1 MNRRISLFIVFGIL
15 VLFGAWYVIAPLYIA
30 KTPETKVATI
40 IKPSEPLEP
49 KFLRGHWTMLF
60 FGYMRCPKVCPKT
73 LNTVREAWNM
83 FPDGQAPARFV
94 FANITAAEHGE
105 LQEFLH
111 NYRADFTGLTNN
123 DPDMQY
129 LYDKLHIFAQE
140 QGTEIN
146 HTAALMLIDPQGR
159 LVAIF
164 TPPFTAQEIAADL
177 RQIIS

>member
-1 MNRRISLFIVFGIL
+1 MNRRISLFIVLGIC
-15 VLFGAWYVIAPLYIA
+15 VLFGIWYVIAPLYTDQA
-30 KTPETKVATI
+30 PQTKVATI
-40 IKPSEPLEP
+40 VKPSEPLEP

-60 FGYMRCPKVCPKT
+60 FGYMRCPKICPKT
-73 LNTVREAWNM
+73 LNTVRETWDM
-83 FPDGQAPARFV
+83 FPTPPARFV
-94 FANITAAEHGE
+94 FANITPADHNE

-111 NYRADFTGLTNN
+111 NYRSDFYGITND

-140 QGTEIN
+140 QGQEIN
-146 HTAALMLIDPQGR
+146 HTAALMLVNPQGR

-177 RQIIS
+177 RQIVG